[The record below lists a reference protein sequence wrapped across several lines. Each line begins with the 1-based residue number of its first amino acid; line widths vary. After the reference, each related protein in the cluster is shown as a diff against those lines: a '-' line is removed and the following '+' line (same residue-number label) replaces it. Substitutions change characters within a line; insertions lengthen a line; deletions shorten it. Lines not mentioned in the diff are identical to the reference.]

1 MEKLNYADRNIIQE
15 IKFKSEDLVKYEQ
28 KVKTIENQI
37 VQMMNET
44 TEKQKRLPE
53 LAEITKEIE
62 EKVDKLGEEL

>member
-1 MEKLNYADRNIIQE
+1 
-15 IKFKSEDLVKYEQ
+15 
-28 KVKTIENQI
+28 
-37 VQMMNET
+37 MMNET